1 MVLDDLGVKSVA
13 ICLGGSMAGMHV
25 YEWALYGPDYI
36 KLIVPISAPAKSSA
50 WSMSWTESQR
60 QSIFTDPKYK
70 DGYYSLDE
78 V

>member
-1 MVLDDLGVKSVA
+1 
-13 ICLGGSMAGMHV
+13 MAGMHV